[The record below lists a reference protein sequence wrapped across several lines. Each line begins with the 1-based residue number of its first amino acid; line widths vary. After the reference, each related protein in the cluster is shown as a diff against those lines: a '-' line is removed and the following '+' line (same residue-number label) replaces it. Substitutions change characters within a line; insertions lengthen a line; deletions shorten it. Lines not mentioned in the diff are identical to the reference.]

1 MTEAGT
7 TVPFPQPDNLQSVWD
22 ALNIGDLESA
32 WAGYRAASAT
42 ERETAPFRLVH
53 AALLFSSGDLDGASK
68 AIDAVCAQWPDDPD
82 GLEWAIRIHQIAG
95 AVERRERIQAL
106 TERAGRLIAGRVKE
120 WLASSGA
127 GLIPLLERI
136 VTDTG
141 ISNAYRVRI
150 VDLVFNAEQID
161 AAARASI
168 FAALEARSR
177 TWSNDAQLFWAT
189 LLLMFGNRPKDALG
203 RLYDLAARDAIDAGS
218 FAALQFAVNRA
229 VGAGDMA
236 VFDARY
242 DLLTVL
248 HARWLNRIGAAV
260 GPAERGPLEACRR
273 PAQPTGR
280 IALLTS
286 PLISAQHAP
295 TMRVLELA
303 ATLIRDHGYDVRI
316 FAGGPTF
323 FRPTAPVAMV
333 SIYNAQ
339 ADKLLVPQVAFDGVE
354 IAVSGSLLDDGQVR
368 KASMTASE
376 ILEFGP
382 DAVIA
387 YGDASPVQGVLAGR
401 VPILLIPTGSGP
413 PVGALDRFAS
423 EWSEAALRQRVE
435 EGRWPSDLAE
445 RAVFG
450 ATAVRVPGP
459 AEPKTRQEIQPDASA
474 ILAIAGTRLHEE
486 LRGAFAQRLAGFLA
500 ARPSLHLLLVGGERR
515 SALLGPELLS
525 VADRVTTLGY
535 SADLAGV
542 FCGCDV
548 VLNPE
553 RQGGGTAIAMAMAVG
568 CPVVSLTAG
577 DAATLLE
584 PEDLSVD
591 LDGYFDRLTR
601 LIDDEAFRRGVG
613 ARMPAQVERMLGF
626 ERGVATVART
636 VEELAADFRAGS
648 LPPPLGAVLNVAA
661 GPDRPDQ

>member
-1 MTEAGT
+1 MTEAGST
-7 TVPFPQPDNLQSVWD
+7 MPFLQPDSLRSVWD
-22 ALNIGDLESA
+22 ALNIGDLETA
-32 WAGYRAASAT
+32 RTRFQAASAT
-42 ERETAPFRLVH
+42 ERGTAPFRLVH
-53 AALLFSSGDLDGASK
+53 AALLFSSGDLDGATA
-68 AIDAVCAQWPDDPD
+68 AIDAVCAEWPDDPD

-95 AVERRERIQAL
+95 SVERRERIQAL
-106 TERAGRLIAGRVKE
+106 TERAGRLIVGRVQR
-120 WLASSGA
+120 WLAGSSG
-127 GLIPLLERI
+127 GLIPLIERI

-150 VDLVFNAEQID
+150 ADLLFNAEQID
-161 AAARASI
+161 ATARANI

-177 TWSNDAQLFWAT
+177 TWSHDAQLFWAT
-189 LLLMFGNRPKDALG
+189 LLLMFGNCPQDTLA
-203 RLYDLAARDAIDAGS
+203 RLFDLAERDAIDAGS

-242 DLLTVL
+242 DLLTAL
-248 HARWLNRIGAAV
+248 HARWLGRIGTAM
-260 GPAERGPLEACRR
+260 GPAERSRLEACRP
-273 PAQPTGR
+273 PAQRTGR
-280 IALLTS
+280 IAILAS

-303 ATLIRDHGYDVRI
+303 ATLIRDHGYEVRI

-333 SIYNAQ
+333 TIYNVQ
-339 ADKLLVPQVAFDGVE
+339 ADKLLVPSVPFDGVE
-354 IAVSGSLLDDGQVR
+354 VGVSGSLLDDGQVR
-368 KASMTASE
+368 KAPTTASE

-382 DAVIA
+382 DAVIV

-423 EWSEAALRQRVE
+423 EWSEAALRLRVG

-445 RAVFG
+445 RAVYG
-450 ATAVRVPGP
+450 ATGVRVPGP
-459 AEPKTRQEIQPDASA
+459 VTPKTREEINSHASA
-474 ILAIAGTRLHEE
+474 ILAIAGTRLQEE
-486 LRGAFAQRLAGFLA
+486 LRGAFAERLAAFLA
-500 ARPSLHLLLVGGERR
+500 ARPSLHLLLIGGERR
-515 SALLGPELLS
+515 AALLGSELLP
-525 VADRVTTLGY
+525 VQERVTTLAY
-535 SADLAGV
+535 SRDLAGL

-584 PEDLSVD
+584 PEDLSAD
-591 LDGYFDRLTR
+591 LDAYFDRLAR
-601 LIDDEAFRRGVG
+601 LIDDEAFRRAVG

-636 VEELAADFRAGS
+636 VEELAADFRAGK
-648 LPPPLGAVLNVAA
+648 LPPPIGALLDAA
-661 GPDRPDQ
+661 AAPDLPDQ